1 MHPHRRRAEHLLL
14 RAMRLTRDGRF
25 AAAADVYAHLAEDP
39 KTGPREFAI
48 AAFNRAMLR
57 WIVGDDVGAYG
68 DLSLVM
74 DRPDVPQWMFLRAC
88 LARGNLR
95 RHMGD
100 VAGATCD
107 FSRAL
112 HAPQIPLDHQ
122 QAMREMG
129 FFIQIDQVTSPLQLV
144 STAFVSRGDARI
156 YLGDFAGARDDIT
169 RGIHFPGAEPATIA
183 SGHLLMAVVLLYE
196 GNSTAALEFLN
207 AVPGAQPHGGLSK
220 ILRGVV
226 HLMDG
231 EWQQAMTHLQAGL
244 ELIRSLATVDEIER
258 LVTHV
263 ERRGSAAGTPAV
275 RQLLTAT
282 RARLQQGEAQA
293 PMRTVRRLRLMGRR
307 GL

>member
-1 MHPHRRRAEHLLL
+1 
-14 RAMRLTRDGRF
+14 
-25 AAAADVYAHLAEDP
+25 
-39 KTGPREFAI
+39 
-48 AAFNRAMLR
+48 
-57 WIVGDDVGAYG
+57 
-68 DLSLVM
+68 
-74 DRPDVPQWMFLRAC
+74 
-88 LARGNLR
+88 
-95 RHMGD
+95 
-100 VAGATCD
+100 
-107 FSRAL
+107 
-112 HAPQIPLDHQ
+112 
-122 QAMREMG
+122 MG